1 LTYGSLPFVFIFR
14 QKLKEKNVKKGKSMN
29 FKKGFT
35 PLVLLALLISFLSNL
50 HLVQAAY
57 SITLIYPN
65 GGELLM
71 GGSEYDIE
79 WTTSNPGYGYVT
91 LLYSLDNGAS
101 WIKIDN
107 VPNTLVIGGNPSYT
121 WTVPSVRSTHC
132 RIKLNWHSGGTYPT
146 LYATDTSDNEFTI
159 SPVQIYFCSEG
170 DVKVMLAGGVG
181 EVNLTKSPENWEY
194 QPSASADGEL
204 IAFVRMEEDS
214 SGNPMENTS
223 EIWLM
228 NSEGGNQTKITT
240 NNIVDVEPAISPDS
254 APLAWKI
261 VFTRFDATGSFSN
274 LYLAELTPGG
284 YDPITHNW
292 IPPHISETQL
302 TSGAHQDREPRFSP
316 DGTEVVFSSNRG
328 GDKFQLYTIDLSNP
342 ATVNRALP
350 GMPPYTTMDQ
360 RTPDWSPDG
369 KWFACSMESETQSD
383 IYIADSWGPINT
395 RRVFQ
400 LTSTPE
406 PETPPS
412 WSPDSREM
420 AFIRGRT
427 IPDAII
433 QELWTMKLK
442 IENRAYVVENKLLI
456 GDLGSR
462 IPMGAWGHRSRYWT
476 GYPSWRCLEGLRILD
491 VELEGRVDNAF
502 MARLEVFGGARPYTW
517 SLLGT
522 LPSGLSFSQG
532 AKYPIDLSSMAVIQG
547 TPTQAMR
554 EHTFEVKV
562 VDNSGVW
569 TQRSFTIS
577 IRPKRDLELVTTG
590 RFLPPAVEGERYE
603 ASVQFVGGLAPYYTG
618 VESAIYGKE
627 LPEGLSWQSRV
638 SGDTLTVWLYSPDN
652 GLPSGRYRVKVQVFD
667 SFGDVKAGFFDLNV
681 LRMEWNVRDVFGD
694 NFDIYAWGLPEEVG
708 MERFIT
714 GVSVEAGGI
723 EVNIPISSVS
733 PSGDHHNITAPYPD
747 FSPWSS
753 LFTPGQSTIIG
764 KLKVKV
770 NLEGNEA
777 TATIDFPIHRYMF
790 RKNRGFSF
798 PNFSGQ
804 ISFDDFAEFFGWD
817 ETTFWTPWGRVPRL
831 IPGILSSIPIGRGG
845 NCTGMSVSA
854 YDIAD
859 DIARTMWT
867 DHPNLPHA
875 LDKYDGLAKPEGEVL
890 STYIMKRQWWILSI
904 QFIRLFSTVIP
915 AHSNWDRWS
924 NKMLEDIGGYGLPCY
939 IVMFKDHTGNAH
951 TVTAYAMEDLPDGR
965 KLIRVYDS
973 NKPFRYTETS
983 DNNSAIY
990 VDPAR
995 NNSWTYTMAN
1005 GELWGNDWILAIPI
1019 GLLRGDPDLPGLED
1033 LPELIFDWTFFALI
1047 GSAGPTQVTDNEG
1060 HPSFT
1065 AEGELNIDPATGMPY
1080 CLPIPLPAQG
1090 TNSSVRLFYA
1100 PPRPHKLD
1108 ISGMESGKYDFLYMP
1123 MDGMLMN
1130 FSVDT
1135 SEGSKDNITFNPQ
1148 QLSTTFSTQDS
1159 KKFGYK
1165 MAREFENERR
1175 ARMFILDNI
1184 QTHSGNITFSTT
1196 PEGDAIIV
1204 RNDGASTSYDLRVEY
1219 LAENEEPQAFG
1230 HENISLGSG
1239 ETQRITS
1246 TSWEV
1251 LNTAGV
1257 NVEIDKGSD
1266 GTWDENMKLG
1276 PTEKPPEAWG
1286 LGPGVIIV
1294 AALAVAVVIGLSVFL
1309 RKRRTTGATQEVGQ

>member
-1 LTYGSLPFVFIFR
+1 
-14 QKLKEKNVKKGKSMN
+14 
-29 FKKGFT
+29 
-35 PLVLLALLISFLSNL
+35 
-50 HLVQAAY
+50 
-57 SITLIYPN
+57 
-65 GGELLM
+65 
-71 GGSEYDIE
+71 
-79 WTTSNPGYGYVT
+79 
-91 LLYSLDNGAS
+91 
-101 WIKIDN
+101 
-107 VPNTLVIGGNPSYT
+107 
-121 WTVPSVRSTHC
+121 
-132 RIKLNWHSGGTYPT
+132 
-146 LYATDTSDNEFTI
+146 
-159 SPVQIYFCSEG
+159 
-170 DVKVMLAGGVG
+170 
-181 EVNLTKSPENWEY
+181 
-194 QPSASADGEL
+194 
-204 IAFVRMEEDS
+204 
-214 SGNPMENTS
+214 
-223 EIWLM
+223 
-228 NSEGGNQTKITT
+228 
-240 NNIVDVEPAISPDS
+240 
-254 APLAWKI
+254 
-261 VFTRFDATGSFSN
+261 
-274 LYLAELTPGG
+274 
-284 YDPITHNW
+284 
-292 IPPHISETQL
+292 
-302 TSGAHQDREPRFSP
+302 
-316 DGTEVVFSSNRG
+316 
-328 GDKFQLYTIDLSNP
+328 
-342 ATVNRALP
+342 
-350 GMPPYTTMDQ
+350 
-360 RTPDWSPDG
+360 
-369 KWFACSMESETQSD
+369 MESETQSD

-395 RRVFQ
+395 RRVFR

-406 PETPPS
+406 PETSPS
-412 WSPDSREM
+412 WAPDSREM

-433 QELWTMKLK
+433 QEFWTMKLK
-442 IENRAYVVENKLLI
+442 IENRIYVVENRLLI

-476 GYPSWRCLEGLRILD
+476 GYPSWRCLEGLRIPD
-491 VELEGRVDNAF
+491 VELEGRVENAF

-562 VDNSGVW
+562 VDNSGIW
-569 TQRSFTIS
+569 TQRRFTIS
-577 IRPKRDLELVTTG
+577 IRPRRDLELVTTG
-590 RFLPPAVEGERYE
+590 RFLPPAVEGSRYE
-603 ASVQFVGGLAPYYTG
+603 ASVQFVGGVAPYYVG

-627 LPEGLSWQSRV
+627 LPEGLSWQSRAT
-638 SGDTLTVWLYSPDN
+638 SEDTLTVRLYSPDN
-652 GLPSGRYRVKVQVFD
+652 GLPSGRYRVKVQVLD
-667 SFGDVKAGFFDLNV
+667 SFENVAAGFFDLNV

-723 EVNIPISSVS
+723 EVNIPISVS
-733 PSGDHHNITAPYPD
+733 RTPGAEHHNITAAYPD

-764 KLKVKV
+764 KLKLRV
-770 NLEGNEA
+770 NLEGNEVTVTGDREISCWWDNIGLRIGIYRPIWNGDFA
-777 TATIDFPIHRYMF
+777 TSSDYWTTTYEINEGSADDLRYGYDTATGAPAPSYKHWQRSQLSPLVATFNTEQSFQYRGGIPSSASFTWSYRIGGAVQEAALYVILVKPDNSESVIDRVTHSQPTTWITKSVPVDGNLFAQEGTYKLRLRSRLRIGSSADFPIHRYMF
-790 RKNRGFSF
+790 RRDRGFSF
-798 PNFSGQ
+798 SNFSLPS
-804 ISFDDFAEFFGWD
+804 IDFDDFADFFGWD
-817 ETTFWTPWGRVPRL
+817 ETTFWTPFGRAPRFIPWLLWGL
-831 IPGILSSIPIGRGG
+831 IPIGEGG

-854 YDIAD
+854 YNIAE
-859 DIARTMWT
+859 DIARTRWA

-875 LDKYDGLAKPEGEVL
+875 LARYDQLAEPDELLEM
-890 STYIMKRQWWILSI
+890 YIRKRQWWIVSME
-904 QFIRLFSTVIP
+904 FIRLFSTIIP

-924 NKMLEDIGGYGLPCY
+924 NKMLEDIGRYGLPCY

-983 DNNSAIY
+983 DGDSAIY

-1033 LPELIFDWTFFALI
+1033 LPELISDWTFFALI

-1065 AEGELNIDPATGMPY
+1065 AEGELNLDPATGMPY

-1123 MDGMLMN
+1123 MDGMLTN

-1135 SEGSKDNITFNPQ
+1135 SDGSKDNITFNPQ

-1165 MAREFENERR
+1165 MAREFENGRR

-1184 QTHSGNITFSTT
+1184 QTHSGNIIFSTT

-1204 RNDGASTSYDLRVEY
+1204 RNDGAATSYDLRVEY
-1219 LAENEEPQAFG
+1219 LAENEEPQAFE

-1257 NVEIDKGSD
+1257 NVEIDRGSD
-1266 GTWDENMKLG
+1266 GTWDENMKLV

-1286 LGPGVIIV
+1286 LGPGVVIV